1 VQEAKQAVELIGKWE
16 TIDVADALELLSPD
30 FKSEEVSYLGSLSV
44 LLFCLDVCVSFFLY
58 HFIFIEPY
66 ICHPSVK

>member
-30 FKSEEVSYLGSLSV
+30 FKSEEVSYLGSFVRAFV
-44 LLFCLDVCVSFFLY
+44 LLRCLCELLFISF
-58 HFIFIEPY
+58 Y
-66 ICHPSVK
+66 ICRALYLSPFC

>member
-30 FKSEEVSYLGSLSV
+30 FKSEEVSYLVAFVRAAVSV
-44 LLFCLDVCVSFFLY
+44 RCPREIILILLFVCL
-58 HFIFIEPY
+58 
-66 ICHPSVK
+66 